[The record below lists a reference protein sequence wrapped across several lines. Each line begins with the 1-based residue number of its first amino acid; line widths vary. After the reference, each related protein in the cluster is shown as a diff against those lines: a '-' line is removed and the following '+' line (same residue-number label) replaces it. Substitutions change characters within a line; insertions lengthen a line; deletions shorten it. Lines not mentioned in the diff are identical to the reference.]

1 MRKGII
7 ITVSAVTFAVC
18 AIGAVIYKRHLD
30 ERNRLSLQQNFE
42 YAS

>member
-30 ERNRLSLQQNFE
+30 ECNRFKPAAELRIR
-42 YAS
+42 